1 MTNKLGVVLVL
12 FLVLTSVPVYAETNY
27 DSIFDSFLESFSMFF
42 KFSSNSITGNQGFGG
57 LGGGDGSGGT
67 CIPLTYSQACTS
79 QGISCGTVD
88 DNCGGTVD
96 CGTCNLGVCYNNRCC
111 MPLGTDSCDNQGFN
125 CGTLNDN
132 CGGTLDCGTC
142 ASDETCVSN
151 VCTTVCVPDCTGKV
165 CGDNGCGGSC
175 GTCASDETCVSNV
188 CIPDTSGGNE
198 DCTNRADD
206 DGDCSGDTNGDG
218 ASCDIGDTGVDCL
231 DQDCRGSTNCYGYG
245 YTYCESDSDCSSL
258 SGTFCDTSQGIC
270 AELICDD
277 GLDNDGDGY
286 SDCDDW
292 DCALDI
298 TSSNNCGQ
306 YYSPGGSE
314 TDIANSCG
322 DGYDNN
328 MDYYYDCD
336 DSDCDAES
344 ICDDWTGWD
353 DGDDDNGDSNKYEFD
368 CSDGLDDDGDGDVD
382 CDDSDCDYDSDCGY
396 SAGIKSESG
405 TGEMIGSDIIGATTT
420 HDSETLTLEEKGE
433 IATKLERMNN
443 KFGEIT
449 KNLYQLEKE
458 FRKAKEQLKANNIRV
473 TVKEI
478 NTIQE
483 LITALL
489 TDPYISDA
497 EYIAKLE
504 SIQSRSKL
512 VIEEIK
518 LI

>member
-1 MTNKLGVVLVL
+1 VTNKLGAVLVL
-12 FLVLTSVPVYAETNY
+12 CLVLASVPVYAETNY

-42 KFSSNSITGNQGFGG
+42 KFSSNDITGNQVFGG

-79 QGISCGTVD
+79 QGLSCGTVD

-125 CGTLNDN
+125 CGALNDN
-132 CGGTLDCGTC
+132 CGGTVDCGTC
-142 ASDETCVSN
+142 ASDETCASN
-151 VCTTVCVPDCTGKV
+151 VCTTVCVSDCTGKV
-165 CGDNGCGGSC
+165 CGDDGCGGSC

-198 DCTNRADD
+198 DCTNQADD
-206 DGDCSGDTNGDG
+206 DGDCAGDSNGDG
-218 ASCDIGDTGVDCL
+218 ASCDIGDIGVDCL
-231 DQDCRGSTNCYGYG
+231 DLDCRGSTNCYGYG
-245 YTYCESDSDCSSL
+245 YTYCESESDCSIL

-277 GLDNDGDGY
+277 EVDNDGDGY

-292 DCALDI
+292 DCALDT

-314 TDIANSCG
+314 IDIANSCD
-322 DGYDNN
+322 DGYDND

-336 DSDCDAES
+336 DSDCA
-344 ICDDWTGWD
+344 
-353 DGDDDNGDSNKYEFD
+353 GDSACSYSSGGGWETD
-368 CSDGLDDDGDGDVD
+368 CSDGLDGDGDGDVD
-382 CDDSDCDYDSDCGY
+382 CSDSDCAYDSVC
-396 SAGIKSESG
+396 SSG
-405 TGEMIGSDIIGATTT
+405 NENDE
-420 HDSETLTLEEKGE
+420 SETLPPSQITSSLSFEEKGE
-433 IATKLERMNN
+433 IANKLGRMND
-443 KFGEIT
+443 KFGKIT
-449 KNLYQLEKE
+449 QNLYQLEKE

-473 TVKEI
+473 LVKEI
-478 NTIQE
+478 TTIQE
-483 LITALL
+483 LIAALL

-497 EYIAKLE
+497 EYIAKLS
-504 SIQSRSKL
+504 SIQTRSES